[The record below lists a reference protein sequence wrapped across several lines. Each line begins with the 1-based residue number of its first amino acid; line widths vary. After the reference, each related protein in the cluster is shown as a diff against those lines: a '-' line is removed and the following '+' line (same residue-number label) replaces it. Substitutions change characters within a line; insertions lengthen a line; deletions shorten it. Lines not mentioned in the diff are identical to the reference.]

1 MNRQQAKI
9 IVEQWN
15 TRSDEIICDHNGEM
29 RLSVPGGIIV
39 ASLPMMDGS
48 IVQQSFAGASWI
60 TEQTYENAKRLL
72 AVTADQEEEK
82 PIARRDRQI
91 DKIIKCAKT
100 NDYNLM
106 AIPEG
111 GKAEIKKDC
120 LLDGALFTDEGFN
133 HAWKEAK
140 KRGLIEIANKEKYT

>member
-1 MNRQQAKI
+1 MNRQQAEI
-9 IVEQWN
+9 IVEQWE
-15 TRSDEIICDHNGEM
+15 TRSDEIICDHNGEL
-29 RLSVPGGIIV
+29 RLPFPEGMIIETWRFANGLEIPYAGG
-39 ASLPMMDGS
+39 SG
-48 IVQQSFAGASWI
+48 WI

>member
-29 RLSVPGGIIV
+29 RLSVPEGIIV

-48 IVQQSFAGASWI
+48 IVQQSFARASWI

-72 AVTADQEEEK
+72 AATASQ
-82 PIARRDRQI
+82 
-91 DKIIKCAKT
+91 
-100 NDYNLM
+100 
-106 AIPEG
+106 
-111 GKAEIKKDC
+111 
-120 LLDGALFTDEGFN
+120 
-133 HAWKEAK
+133 EAK
-140 KRGLIEIANKEKYT
+140 SEETEPLGSDLNHDPSLQAAANELAKKTHKETGRKPTKENVAYLLYKEGLGDALSAETIERRIRKEW